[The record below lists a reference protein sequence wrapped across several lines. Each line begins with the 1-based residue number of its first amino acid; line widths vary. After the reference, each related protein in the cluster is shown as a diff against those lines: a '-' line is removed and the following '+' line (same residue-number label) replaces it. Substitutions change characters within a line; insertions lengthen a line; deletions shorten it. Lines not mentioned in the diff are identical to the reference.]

1 MLEIGEHIGWAH
13 GESQVYAA
21 RWAGRDVVLKRHRE
35 LRKHVREQ
43 YGYATWAHTGLLP
56 DLLHDDPGQL
66 ELILARVPARSALEQ
81 PQTEAM
87 YQAAGA
93 ALRQLHDA
101 APRPLPF
108 DDGRGDL
115 RSLMDRYLP
124 RAQGLL
130 PDTQVQRVD
139 ALARDLLA
147 GPFPPTVLRHADY
160 TARNWLWDGNRLT
173 VIDTEMC
180 RPGPAV
186 LDVAKMS
193 NDLVRHWDGAALLR
207 AFQEGYGR
215 AWTAEE
221 AGFLATVRAVDALLL
236 AVWCHRHG
244 DESGFERMSGV
255 LTRLLTGEAPT
266 RPPLAAV
273 QN

>member
-1 MLEIGEHIGWAH
+1 MLEIGAHIGWAH

-35 LRKHVREQ
+35 RRKHVRER
-43 YGYATWAHTGLLP
+43 YGYATWAPTGLLP
-56 DLLHDDPGQL
+56 DLLHDDPGSL
-66 ELILARVPARSALEQ
+66 EVILARVPAPSALEQ

-87 YQAAGA
+87 YLAAGA

-115 RSLMDRYLP
+115 QSLMDRYLP

-130 PDTQVQRVD
+130 PDTQVRQVA

-160 TARNWLWDGNRLT
+160 TARNWLWDGDRLT

-186 LDVAKMS
+186 LDVAKMT
-193 NDLVRHWDGAALLR
+193 NDLARHEDGAALLR

-215 AWTAEE
+215 AWTPEE
-221 AGFLATVRAVDALLL
+221 ARFLETVRAVDALLL

-244 DESGFERMSGV
+244 DEDGFEKMSAV
-255 LTRLLTGEAPT
+255 LSGLLPERIRTMTP
-266 RPPLAAV
+266 AV
-273 QN
+273 ILR

>member
-1 MLEIGEHIGWAH
+1 MLEVGEHIGWNH

-21 RWAGRDVVLKRHRE
+21 RWDGRDVILKRHRE
-35 LRKHVREQ
+35 LRKHVRER
-43 YGYATWAHTGLLP
+43 YGYDTWASTGLLP
-56 DLLHDDPGQL
+56 ALLHDDPENL
-66 ELILARVPARSALEQ
+66 ELVLAWVPASCALEQ
-81 PQTEAM
+81 PQTEVM
-87 YQAAGA
+87 YRAAGA

-101 APRPLPF
+101 APRAVPF

-115 RSLMDRYLP
+115 QSLMRRYLP

-130 PDTQVQRVD
+130 PGTQVRQVETR
-139 ALARDLLA
+139 ARNLLA
-147 GPFPPTVLRHADY
+147 GPVPPTVLRHADF
-160 TARNWLWDGNRLT
+160 TARNWLWDGARLT

-186 LDVAKMS
+186 LDVAKMT
-193 NDLVRHWDGAALLR
+193 NDLSPHENGGALLL

-215 AWTAEE
+215 AWTPEE
-221 AGFLATVRAVDALLL
+221 ARFLATVLAFDALLL

-255 LTRLLTGEAPT
+255 LTRLLTGGAPT
-266 RPPLAAV
+266 GTPLTAV

>member
-1 MLEIGEHIGWAH
+1 MLEIGEHIGWNH

-21 RWAGRDVVLKRHRE
+21 RWDGRDVILKRHRE
-35 LRKHVREQ
+35 RRKHVRER
-43 YGYATWAHTGLLP
+43 YGYDTWASTGLLP
-56 DLLHDDPGQL
+56 ILLHDDPENL
-66 ELILARVPARSALEQ
+66 ELVLARVPASCALEH
-81 PQTEAM
+81 PQTQAM
-87 YQAAGA
+87 YRAAGA

-101 APRPLPF
+101 APRPVPF

-115 RSLMDRYLP
+115 QSLMRRYLP
-124 RAQGLL
+124 RAEGLL
-130 PDTQVQRVD
+130 RPDLVRQVEVRS
-139 ALARDLLA
+139 LDLLA
-147 GPFPPTVLRHADY
+147 GPFPPTVLRHADF
-160 TARNWLWDGNRLT
+160 TARNWLWDGARLT

-186 LDVAKMS
+186 LDVAKMT
-193 NDLVRHWDGAALLR
+193 NDLSPHENGAALLL

-215 AWTAEE
+215 AWTPEE
-221 AGFLATVRAVDALLL
+221 ARFLATVRAFDALLL

-255 LTRLLTGEAPT
+255 LTRLLTGGAPT
-266 RPPLAAV
+266 GTSLTAV